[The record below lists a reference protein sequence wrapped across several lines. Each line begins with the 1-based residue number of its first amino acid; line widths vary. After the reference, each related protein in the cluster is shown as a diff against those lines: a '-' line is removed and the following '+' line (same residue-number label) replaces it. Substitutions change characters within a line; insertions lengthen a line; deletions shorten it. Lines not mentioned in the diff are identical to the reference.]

1 MAHLVSEL
9 TFAFITFV
17 CTIIAPREKGGTQ
30 CDIMEEQWRPNG
42 NPACRLAFSELPEF
56 TRFGK
61 TLDQHVLA
69 TASG

>member
-42 NPACRLAFSELPEF
+42 NPACRLAFF
-56 TRFGK
+56 R
-61 TLDQHVLA
+61 VA
-69 TASG
+69 